1 MPSSPSSYRRWVG
14 RGVFSLLELAVI
26 VVALGVVAI
35 IVGPRMSRGA
45 GAASSAHLPDQLLVG
60 RLRALRTAIHAYAID
75 HANQPPDGDADR
87 ITRQLTQYTDGTGNP
102 NPTRTPRYLYGPY
115 LRDIPPL
122 PLGPNRGATTL
133 GLAGDPI
140 AAWTYNPATAH
151 IWPNTPD
158 HETDPTGQPYSS
170 Y

>member
-1 MPSSPSSYRRWVG
+1 MPSSSSSRRWVG

-45 GAASSAHLPDQLLVG
+45 GAASSPRLPEHLLVG
-60 RLRALRTAIHAYAID
+60 HLRALRAAIHAYAAD

-87 ITRQLTQYTDGTGNP
+87 VTRQLTQYTDGAGDP
-102 NPTRTPRYLYGPY
+102 SPARTPRYLYGPY
-115 LRDIPPL
+115 LRDIPSL
-122 PLGPNRGATTL
+122 PLGPNRGANTL
-133 GLAGDPI
+133 GLAGDPH

-151 IWPNTPD
+151 VWPNTPD
-158 HETDPTGQPYSS
+158 HETDATGRPFSS